1 MKKKRHVHL
10 NDFAVQQKSAQC
22 CESTIIQITIV
33 LPVPLQPRP
42 CSSLQAYFFPLYD
55 ALGFISQRALCKCI
69 PTQFVFL
76 SMSSSSPTRLQPG
89 DQLASRSPCCLACF
103 ARSTV
108 LGSEALGLGRGG
120 DQRRRVAPQKDP
132 TPLSLPMRKR
142 KWGAASWAPSG
153 LHALKPAFTLQQA
166 GESGR

>member
-10 NDFAVQQKSAQC
+10 SDFAVQQKSAQC
-22 CESTIIQITIV
+22 CESTITQYSKNTNSHCAASPSPAPPLLIPPGLL
-33 LPVPLQPRP
+33 LPSLR
-42 CSSLQAYFFPLYD
+42 CSGFHLPMCSLQLHPNPVCLPLHELILTHQ
-55 ALGFISQRALCKCI
+55 A
-69 PTQFVFL
+69 P
-76 SMSSSSPTRLQPG
+76 
-89 DQLASRSPCCLACF
+89 ASRSPCCLACF

-108 LGSEALGLGRGG
+108 LGSEALGLGRGRA
-120 DQRRRVAPQKDP
+120 QRRRVAPQKDP